1 MRCHTCDTET
11 DVRTRECPTC
21 RTPVGSP
28 TLYPGARV
36 RPVRGVGRAASAA
49 VAATAA
55 FLLLTVAVQPVNALL
70 AERAADSRDTETFLL
85 TAGVLELS
93 AALLYQVAFLVAI
106 VLVIIWTWRARTNLD
121 AFPGAGPTNSDGW
134 AIAGWLVPF
143 VNFVMPHRVVASIA
157 RESLWRLSTPV
168 LVHVWW
174 GSWLVFLFAER
185 FSARSSAA
193 EYEALP
199 YPQTS
204 TDFQAY
210 VDHYLTATGEYLVPA
225 VFCAVAGGS
234 LIVLIQSISA
244 AQTARIARSMPTGPI
259 LPGMTIAATADP
271 AVPAAPD
278 QAAAAAPGSAPSVGL
293 GRASAVPDGPGGT
306 I

>member
-1 MRCHTCDTET
+1 MRCHTCDTDN

-21 RTPVGSP
+21 RTPVGAP

-36 RPVRGVGRAASAA
+36 RPVRGVGRAASTA

-143 VNFVMPHRVVASIA
+143 VNFVMPHRVMASIA
-157 RESLWRLSTPV
+157 RESLWRLSTPL

-185 FSARSSAA
+185 FIARSSAA

-199 YPQTS
+199 FPQTS

-225 VFCAVAGGS
+225 VFCVMAGVS
-234 LIVLIQSISA
+234 LMVLIHRISA

-259 LPGMTIAATADP
+259 LPGMTIAATADQAA
-271 AVPAAPD
+271 AVAPD
-278 QAAAAAPGSAPSVGL
+278 QAAAVAPGRASTVGP
-293 GRASAVPDGPGGT
+293 GRASAVPDGAGGT

>member
-1 MRCHTCDTET
+1 MLCHTCDTET

-21 RTPVGSP
+21 RTPVGAP
-28 TLYPGARV
+28 ALHPGARV
-36 RPVRGVGRAASAA
+36 RPVRGVGRAASVA
-49 VAATAA
+49 VAATTA

-70 AERAADSRDTETFLL
+70 AERAADTRDSETFLL
-85 TAGVLELS
+85 TAGVLELA

-106 VLVIIWTWRARTNLD
+106 VLVIVWTWRARTNLD
-121 AFPGAGPTNSDGW
+121 VFPGAGPTNSDGW

-143 VNFVMPHRVVASIA
+143 VNFVMPHRVVGNIA

-185 FSARSSAA
+185 MFARSAAA

-204 TDFQAY
+204 SDFQAY
-210 VDHYLTATGEYLVPA
+210 ADHYLTATGEYLVPA
-225 VFCAVAGGS
+225 IFCTVAGGS

-244 AQTARIARSMPTGPI
+244 AQTARIARSMPAGPI
-259 LPGMTIAATADP
+259 LPGMTMAASPDPARAVPLPVPPNGPLP
-271 AVPAAPD
+271 AVP
-278 QAAAAAPGSAPSVGL
+278 
-293 GRASAVPDGPGGT
+293 GRASPTPDGAGGT